1 MDGINLLL
9 VFLLILCMISAW
21 LYRQNCHMAR
31 QVEQQMQEKVR
42 QAEVL
47 NARNER
53 YRALLRQ
60 SSDGIIV
67 LDAENWRIQE
77 ANDRFKHIMGF
88 EEAEVVWLHITDL
101 AISAD
106 IVADLE
112 EALAAGGSRR
122 QQAFR
127 RKDGQGITVEFSA
140 TQISYSGQ
148 QVIVATFRDITEYV
162 RLQEALKKDIK
173 TAGQVQRSLLPADL
187 DAGPVS
193 VRTIFEPHHLVSGDF
208 FHYAFIKGGQI
219 LSGYVIDVAGHGL
232 GTALQTSA
240 LNVLMQETY
249 LMEVPLV
256 DKVRW
261 INQTVMRYFTEET
274 FAAMLCFELDFEK
287 QLLTLVPTGIT
298 GFFAATNAR
307 QGLIKTGGSLL
318 GIVPELDITELQM
331 PVQAGDTIY
340 FVTDG
345 ILDLVEVNGL
355 PADLDLRDF
364 AAAVDWFNLLI
375 KTSKRWDDASG
386 LFIKLNAH

>member
-1 MDGINLLL
+1 MDWINLLL

-21 LYRQNCHMAR
+21 LYRQNCYMVR
-31 QVEQQMQEKVR
+31 QVEQQMRETAR
-42 QAEVL
+42 QAEVF

-67 LDAENWRIQE
+67 LDAETWRIQE

-112 EALAAGGSRR
+112 EALSTGESRR
-122 QQAFR
+122 QQTFR
-127 RKDGQGITVEFSA
+127 RKDRQGITVEFSA
-140 TQISYSGQ
+140 TQIRYSDQ

-187 DAGPVS
+187 DTGPVS
-193 VRTIFEPHHLVSGDF
+193 VRTIFEPHHMVSGDF
-208 FHYAFIKGGQI
+208 FHYTFMKGGHV
-219 LSGYVIDVAGHGL
+219 LAGYVIDVAGHGL

-249 LMEVPLV
+249 LMEIPLI

-274 FAAMLCFELDFEK
+274 FAAMLCFELDFESRI
-287 QLLTLVPTGIT
+287 LTLVPTGIT
-298 GFFAATNAR
+298 GFFAATDAG

-318 GIVPELDITELQM
+318 GIIPELDITEVQI
-331 PVQAGDTIY
+331 PVKAGDAIY

-355 PADLDLRDF
+355 PADLNLRDF
-364 AAAVDWFNLLI
+364 PTTVDWFNRLL
-375 KTSKRWDDASG
+375 KTNRRWDDASG
-386 LFIKLNAH
+386 LFIKLNGH